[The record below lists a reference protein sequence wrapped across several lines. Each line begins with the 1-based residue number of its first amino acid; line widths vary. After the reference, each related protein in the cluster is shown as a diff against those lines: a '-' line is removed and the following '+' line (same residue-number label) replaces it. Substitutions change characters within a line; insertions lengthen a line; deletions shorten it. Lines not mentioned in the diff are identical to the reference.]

1 MLLTCLFLMPHANY
15 ALNYTFKKSIPS
27 KWRYFRFR
35 DQRVLADIWTSID
48 SGCSAKAY
56 IEALEMFVYNLKS
69 NRILR
74 KFKHFFQCLQY
85 NLSIETKA
93 RWKID
98 RYKKLPTQDC
108 QEVKNTIFPNKV
120 LIFHLSIPDFNYK
133 VRDLLAIT
141 QFNQFPLGT
150 KSG

>member
-48 SGCSAKAY
+48 SGCSSKAD
-56 IEALEMFVYNLKS
+56 IGALEMFVYNLKS

-74 KFKHFFQCLQY
+74 KFKISFNAY
-85 NLSIETKA
+85 NFTCQLKRKLDGKLTA
-93 RWKID
+93 NFVHKIV
-98 RYKKLPTQDC
+98 KK
-108 QEVKNTIFPNKV
+108 
-120 LIFHLSIPDFNYK
+120 
-133 VRDLLAIT
+133 
-141 QFNQFPLGT
+141 
-150 KSG
+150 